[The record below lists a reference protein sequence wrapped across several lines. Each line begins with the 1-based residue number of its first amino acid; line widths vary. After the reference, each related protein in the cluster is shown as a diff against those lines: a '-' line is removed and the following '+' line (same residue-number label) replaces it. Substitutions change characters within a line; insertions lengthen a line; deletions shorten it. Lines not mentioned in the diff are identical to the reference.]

1 MNGVRRASAAA
12 TSRSIALSLR
22 LEKNFPTWY
31 RELRPI
37 YGPYEADVGRFV
49 DLGKED
55 FIGKRAAMAEQQ
67 QGGTLRRL
75 TMVVD
80 ADLHTPSLEIRN
92 AVDASWKVDPRRR
105 VLWAEPIVARGRAAL
120 EAGEYRLAI
129 ADFHRAAG
137 HPVADIT
144 GAALLGTGD
153 SLAAL
158 DRNPEALAAYAKLV
172 NSVPVDARR
181 RSPDYATKREAAGE
195 AAYRSGA
202 LLRSGGR
209 HREALNMF
217 ILSSFFTTGTPA
229 YGRALIG
236 AMHCFVALGDRA
248 GAEAYYRQLQ
258 ARGADE
264 SVLAEARRALDTV
277 AIESALPRRAR

>member
-1 MNGVRRASAAA
+1 LLSQARLLREMRQADSVLPSPQTAGQTSKGVTASEAAYE
-12 TSRSIALSLR
+12 LGR
-22 LEKNFPTWY
+22 LA
-31 RELRPI
+31 RE
-37 YGPYEADVGRFV
+37 
-49 DLGKED
+49 
-55 FIGKRAAMAEQQ
+55 
-67 QGGTLRRL
+67 
-75 TMVVD
+75 
-80 ADLHTPSLEIRN
+80 
-92 AVDASWKVDPRRR
+92 
-105 VLWAEPIVARGRAAL
+105 RGQHAAAL
-120 EAGEYRLAI
+120 EWFTNAVTAAPDSRWGRL
-129 ADFHRAAG
+129 
-137 HPVADIT
+137 
-144 GAALLGTGD
+144 ALLGTGD

-181 RSPDYATKREAAGE
+181 RSPDYATEREAAGE

-258 ARGADE
+258 ASGADE
-264 SVLAEARRALDTV
+264 SVLAEARRALDTT
-277 AIESALPRRAR
+277 AATSALPRDAR